1 MAEACLGT
9 VARGCSSLLHQ
20 AGAPNARWTDTI
32 HFCTEMRNR
41 LRRNIG
47 DHAHEALLLEFRE
60 HDERIE
66 LLPEWDCVEFWPPW
80 SCQAIALIS
89 AAASDDK
96 PAHVAVI
103 DVSLDTTKR
112 F

>member
-1 MAEACLGT
+1 MAEARVGT
-9 VARGCSSLLHQ
+9 VARGCRSLHHQ

-32 HFCTEMRNR
+32 HFCTEMRNG
-41 LRRNIG
+41 LRRNVG

-60 HDERIE
+60 HDGRIE
-66 LLPEWDCVEFWPPW
+66 LLPEWDCVEFSPPW
-80 SCQAIALIS
+80 SCQEISLIPV
-89 AAASDDK
+89 AASDDK
-96 PAHVAVI
+96 LAHVAVI